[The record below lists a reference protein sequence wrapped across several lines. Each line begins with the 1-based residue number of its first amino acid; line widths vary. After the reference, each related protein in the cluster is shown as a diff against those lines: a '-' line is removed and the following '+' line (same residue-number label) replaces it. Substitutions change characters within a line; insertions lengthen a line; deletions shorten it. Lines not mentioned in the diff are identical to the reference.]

1 MVATSSSWCP
11 VHGVWHVHL
20 NPCFCMWIGGA
31 RLGDSLCWEVL
42 LRPRSSV
49 SELQFCWARCIC
61 RFLFHWKQSAAAST
75 PSELGSGCF
84 KPCLADCYLLWLMCQ
99 IGKSIHLPG
108 NIYIPYLPGNPY
120 IYGAGNV
127 YISHGESVHLPVVVI
142 TLMQAVSAALT
153 PCRTIWSRFWAFF
166 TRISSED
173 LLPGVNALTLK
184 K

>member
-1 MVATSSSWCP
+1 MWSQNFCHRNKVLDTGSYFMTFPQSCVSCGHDSYVYMVATSSSWCP

-20 NPCFCMWIGGA
+20 NPCFCMWIGRA

-84 KPCLADCYLLWLMCQ
+84 KPCLADFYLLWLMCK

-108 NIYIPYLPGNPY
+108 NIYIPYQL
-120 IYGAGNV
+120 
-127 YISHGESVHLPVVVI
+127 
-142 TLMQAVSAALT
+142 
-153 PCRTIWSRFWAFF
+153 
-166 TRISSED
+166 
-173 LLPGVNALTLK
+173 
-184 K
+184 